1 VITYVIL
8 LLSSEFCQMDLNILL
23 INLSHQESKVAIF
36 SQILSLSTLP
46 HCCKFLATLKDK
58 ASLLICEL
66 SVLAQSVQT
75 HYILAVLGLKGLDL
89 DLRPLT
95 LLWYVKLPVFLLFLL
110 DFFLFFVP
118 LLLCLL
124 KFINLLQVAQ
134 MILDGLIER
143 FFKEA
148 RVVI

>member
-1 VITYVIL
+1 
-8 LLSSEFCQMDLNILL
+8 
-23 INLSHQESKVAIF
+23 
-36 SQILSLSTLP
+36 
-46 HCCKFLATLKDK
+46 
-58 ASLLICEL
+58 
-66 SVLAQSVQT
+66 
-75 HYILAVLGLKGLDL
+75 
-89 DLRPLT
+89 
-95 LLWYVKLPVFLLFLL
+95 
-110 DFFLFFVP
+110 LFFVQ

>member
-1 VITYVIL
+1 V
-8 LLSSEFCQMDLNILL
+8 LS
-23 INLSHQESKVAIF
+23 
-36 SQILSLSTLP
+36 
-46 HCCKFLATLKDK
+46 
-58 ASLLICEL
+58 
-66 SVLAQSVQT
+66 
-75 HYILAVLGLKGLDL
+75 LKGLDL
-89 DLRPLT
+89 NLRPLT
-95 LLWYVKLPVFLLFLL
+95 LFGHVKLPVFLLFLL